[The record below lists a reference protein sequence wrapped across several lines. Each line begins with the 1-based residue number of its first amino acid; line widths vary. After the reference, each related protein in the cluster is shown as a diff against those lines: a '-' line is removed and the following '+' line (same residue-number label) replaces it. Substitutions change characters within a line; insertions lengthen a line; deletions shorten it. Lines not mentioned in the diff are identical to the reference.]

1 MEKKAAFDN
10 FNYARDGELYV
21 FRDYKGLQAFRYTMA
36 PNIIKPY
43 WALKDY
49 IHRKKEKK
57 METQLH
63 LPKGYL
69 AGLIYKTP
77 NNKRYQEI
85 ASQKAQEYFRIK
97 LQSDVRVAV
106 TQVLPQ
112 LLDLHTRYSN
122 MHFSFN
128 RLEDVLSAP
137 SSPKIEINTYDVP
150 KSPPEGRPQTCNLPT
165 APPPEPKARSR
176 LPAILENEYQG
187 T

>member
-97 LQSDVRVAV
+97 
-106 TQVLPQ
+106 
-112 LLDLHTRYSN
+112 
-122 MHFSFN
+122 
-128 RLEDVLSAP
+128 
-137 SSPKIEINTYDVP
+137 
-150 KSPPEGRPQTCNLPT
+150 
-165 APPPEPKARSR
+165 
-176 LPAILENEYQG
+176 
-187 T
+187 